1 MKYGKKLKTV
11 KFYALVMG
19 IILIT
24 ILIQMTLHR
33 LIH

>member
-24 ILIQMTLHR
+24 ILIQITLHH
-33 LIH
+33 LLH